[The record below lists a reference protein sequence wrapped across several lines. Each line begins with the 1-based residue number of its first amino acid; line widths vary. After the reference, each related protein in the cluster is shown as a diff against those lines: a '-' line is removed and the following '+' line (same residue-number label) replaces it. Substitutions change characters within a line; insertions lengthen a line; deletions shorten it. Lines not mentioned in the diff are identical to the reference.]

1 MMSPQEQAR
10 TILTNKAD
18 DAEQYQQLRAQAI
31 RCGR

>member
-1 MMSPQEQAR
+1 MSQDDRAR
-10 TILTNKAD
+10 AILTNKAD